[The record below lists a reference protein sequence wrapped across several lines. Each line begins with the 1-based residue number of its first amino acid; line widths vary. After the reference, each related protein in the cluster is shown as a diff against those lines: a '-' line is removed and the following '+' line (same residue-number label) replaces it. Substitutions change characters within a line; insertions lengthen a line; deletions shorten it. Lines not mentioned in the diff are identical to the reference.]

1 MSEASHTAASDAA
14 QATDVLL
21 DEPEVYAVTLAPHRS
36 LSQRGFLLVM
46 LAIGGVSFVSG
57 MTFLAMGAW
66 PIFGFFGLDVL
77 IIYVAFRAN
86 FRSAR
91 AREYIRV
98 TPSLV
103 EVRRVPAKGRER
115 TIRLNPFWTRRWR
128 EDDEEHGTLDGAPLA
143 GARVT
148 WSLSRTTTEFAPPGQ
163 DGFSF
168 GQQLGWWDDEEPG
181 TLDVAL
187 ISGRE
192 TVPVGRFLGPMQKA
206 ALASDLTEAL
216 ATVKRGVTRSTF

>member
-1 MSEASHTAASDAA
+1 MSEASHTAAADAA

-103 EVRRVPAKGRER
+103 EVRRVPATGRER
-115 TIRLNPFWTRRWR
+115 TIRLNPFWTRLWR
-128 EDDEEHGTLDGAPLA
+128 EDDEEH
-143 GARVT
+143 
-148 WSLSRTTTEFAPPGQ
+148 
-163 DGFSF
+163 
-168 GQQLGWWDDEEPG
+168 G